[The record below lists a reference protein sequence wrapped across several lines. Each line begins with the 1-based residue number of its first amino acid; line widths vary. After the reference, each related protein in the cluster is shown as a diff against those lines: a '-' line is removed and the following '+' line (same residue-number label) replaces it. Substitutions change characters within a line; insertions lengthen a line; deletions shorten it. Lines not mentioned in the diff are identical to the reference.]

1 VSPMIGALNSA
12 LSGLGAAAYGAAVT
26 ANNIA
31 NLNTTGRPGAA
42 ASGATGE
49 GVAYQAQA
57 AVNVSGAA
65 GQGVQAQARLV
76 SPPTLLRYDPTS
88 AFANDA
94 GQVEAPNVDLADQ
107 SVNLIS
113 ATQAYRANAS
123 SFRAADDMLKQLID
137 DVA

>member
-1 VSPMIGALNSA
+1 MIGALNSA

-49 GVAYQAQA
+49 GVAYQAQQ
-57 AVNVSGAA
+57 AVNVSGAG

-76 SPPTLLRYDPTS
+76 SPPTLLRYDPS
-88 AFANDA
+88 SSFADA
-94 GQVEAPNVDLADQ
+94 GGQVEAPNVDLAEQ
-107 SVNLIS
+107 SVNLLS
-113 ATQAYRANAS
+113 GAQTYKANAA
-123 SFRAADDMLKQLID
+123 SFRAADDMLKQLLD
-137 DVA
+137 EVA